1 MGSFGDRLKKEREQ
15 RGITL
20 DDISLNTKIGTR
32 LLRALEEEKFDQLP
46 GGIFNKGFVRAYARH
61 VGLDEE
67 QTVAD
72 YMTAAGAVQPGPA
85 EPEGAFP
92 IQVAQER
99 KAPPKAA
106 PTPDRR
112 IHTTGESSRRDAA
125 ADIPWGI
132 LAVVLLVIAIALA
145 AWSYLHRPPETE
157 KTRIAPASESAPAA
171 SPSTAS
177 DSSAQPSPS
186 PEKTESAPQKQNP
199 APQTQGPPPQNT
211 NAPQNTAPATPIP
224 TTEQMQAHR
233 SPVSPAGLQTSVSGQ
248 GAAPT
253 PGMFSV
259 RLKGNDDAEECWV
272 SVSADGQPATEA
284 TLVAPYERVI
294 QAKNEIA
301 VKAGNVGALDVY
313 FNGKKLPSQG
323 DYGVVRTLVFHP
335 DGLQAPAPKAPGLT
349 Q

>member
-20 DDISLNTKIGTR
+20 DDISLTTKIGTR

-72 YMTAAGAVQPGPA
+72 YITAAGGAQAQPA

-99 KAPPKAA
+99 KAPPKV
-106 PTPDRR
+106 PPIPDRR

-125 ADIPWGI
+125 AEIPWGI

-157 KTRIAPASESAPAA
+157 KTRVAPASESAPA
-171 SPSTAS
+171 SPPTAS
-177 DSSAQPSPS
+177 DSSAQPATP
-186 PEKTESAPQKQNP
+186 PEKTESAPQQQTP
-199 APQTQGPPPQNT
+199 APQNT
-211 NAPQNTAPATPIP
+211 NAPQNNAPVTPIP
-224 TTEQMQAHR
+224 TTEQLQAHR
-233 SPVSPAGLQTSVSGQ
+233 SPISPAGLQTSVSGQ
-248 GAAPT
+248 SAAPI

-259 RLKGNDDAEECWV
+259 RLKGNDDSEECWV
-272 SVSADGQPATEA
+272 SISADGQPATEA

-294 QAKNEIA
+294 QGKNEVT

-313 FNGKKLPSQG
+313 FNGKKLPSLG
-323 DYGVVRTLVFHP
+323 DYGVVKTLVFHP
-335 DGLQAPAPKAPGLT
+335 DGLQPAVSKAPTLT
-349 Q
+349 H

>member
-72 YMTAAGAVQPGPA
+72 YMSAAGATPPQPA
-85 EPEGAFP
+85 EQEGAFP
-92 IQVAQER
+92 IQVPQER
-99 KAPPKAA
+99 KAPPKA
-106 PTPDRR
+106 PPSPDRR

-157 KTRIAPASESAPAA
+157 KTHVAPTSESAPA

-177 DSSAQPSPS
+177 DSSAQPPS
-186 PEKTESAPQKQNP
+186 PEQTESAPQKQNP
-199 APQTQGPPPQNT
+199 APQTQAPAPQNT
-211 NAPQNTAPATPIP
+211 NAPENNAPATPIP
-224 TTEQMQAHR
+224 TTEQMQARR

-248 GAAPT
+248 SSAPI
-253 PGMFSV
+253 PGMFAV
-259 RLKGNDDAEECWV
+259 RLKGNDDSEECWV
-272 SVSADGQPATEA
+272 SISADGQPPTEA
-284 TLVAPYERVI
+284 TLVAPYERVV
-294 QAKNEIA
+294 QAKSEIT
-301 VKAGNVGALDVY
+301 VKAGNVGAVDVY

-323 DYGVVRTLVFHP
+323 DYGVVKTLVFHP
-335 DGLQAPAPKAPGLT
+335 DGLQPTTARAPGLT
-349 Q
+349 H

>member
-20 DDISLNTKIGTR
+20 DDISLTTKIGTR

-61 VGLDEE
+61 VGLNEE

-72 YMTAAGAVQPGPA
+72 YMTAAGGPQPQPA

-99 KAPPKAA
+99 KAPPKV
-106 PTPDRR
+106 PPIPDRR

-125 ADIPWGI
+125 AEIPWGI

-157 KTRIAPASESAPAA
+157 KTHVAPASESAPA
-171 SPSTAS
+171 SPPTAS
-177 DSSAQPSPS
+177 DSSAQPATP
-186 PEKTESAPQKQNP
+186 PEETESAPQQQTP
-199 APQTQGPPPQNT
+199 APQNT
-211 NAPQNTAPATPIP
+211 NAPQNNAPVTPIP
-224 TTEQMQAHR
+224 TTEQLQAHR

-248 GAAPT
+248 SAAPI

-259 RLKGNDDAEECWV
+259 RLKGNDDSEECWV
-272 SVSADGQPATEA
+272 SISADGQPATEA

-294 QAKNEIA
+294 QGKNEIM

-323 DYGVVRTLVFHP
+323 DYGVVKTLVFHP
-335 DGLQAPAPKAPGLT
+335 DGLQPAVSKAPTLT
-349 Q
+349 H